1 MTRLEEC
8 RAAEASDPQLAAA
21 ERTQQS
27 QMQLEARERINALR
41 AARRKEPL
49 LDDDDSDEDEL
60 GEDDFDV
67 EVEYRP

>member
-1 MTRLEEC
+1 
-8 RAAEASDPQLAAA
+8 
-21 ERTQQS
+21 
-27 QMQLEARERINALR
+27 MQLEARERINALR